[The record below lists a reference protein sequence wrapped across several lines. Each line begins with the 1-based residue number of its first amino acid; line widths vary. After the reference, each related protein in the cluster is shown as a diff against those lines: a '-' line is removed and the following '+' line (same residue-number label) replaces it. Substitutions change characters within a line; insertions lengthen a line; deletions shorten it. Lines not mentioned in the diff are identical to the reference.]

1 MRTMES
7 LKTERTM
14 NKSDVDWNFTEE
26 TLISIVSRL
35 AERKTELEKELKK
48 SDYNTG
54 LLDGYNQALDMIK
67 NDLESRGFNAKDFGM
82 DA

>member
-1 MRTMES
+1 MES

>member
-1 MRTMES
+1 MES

-14 NKSDVDWNFTEE
+14 NKSDADWNFTEE

>member
-1 MRTMES
+1 
-7 LKTERTM
+7 M